1 MPNCYLCR
9 IVAAVQ
15 WIQIIGLKF
24 NIWQSHLFI
33 SIIIFICSWS
43 EREKKCSLK
52 LVSIWNVHS
61 GTRASMHCH
70 TGREKWGYCASKVLI
85 FHKSLFAF
93 PSLDWI
99 CGNKDLMSASLLLNS
114 TFFFVPFVYLWRC
127 ELFVTANC
135 RHRHRHRYNTITLI
149 LVKS

>member
-85 FHKSLFAF
+85 YHKSLFAF

-99 CGNKDLMSASLLLNS
+99 CGNKDLMSASLLLKS
-114 TFFFVPFVYLWRC
+114 TFFLSL
-127 ELFVTANC
+127 LFIFDDESCLLLRIAVIVIVIG
-135 RHRHRHRYNTITLI
+135 TIQ
-149 LVKS
+149 SHWFW